1 MAHHHDCECG
11 HDHHHEHEHESNSVQ
26 IDRYHEAFNKFES
39 ALPDTQTTEAVNAL
53 LEKHFQENFTPEVL
67 KTIHGCIDLT
77 SLTSLDTKESIWK
90 MVDTVND
97 FEGTRPDVPNVAAIC
112 VYPLFVETVK
122 QALTAQEIKIASVAG
137 GFPSSQ
143 TFTEVK
149 IAETAMA
156 VMQGADEIDVVMN
169 LGYFM
174 EDNFEELTEEL
185 QEIKESCR
193 HAHLKVILETGAL
206 VTTENIQK
214 ASILAMYSGA
224 DFIKTS
230 TGKGYPGATFEAAYT
245 MCKAIK
251 TYHSITGN
259 KVGIK
264 ISGGVRTA
272 EDAVR
277 YYTIVKEILGN
288 EWLNKG
294 ARFTVTDVR
303 TGKSFRARRFG
314 GWYHADSEPITKED
328 TAVMKSLEG
337 FSWNR
342 RPIWVTYNG
351 KTVAA
356 SMHTMPHM
364 ANPTKSNGFDGHFCI
379 HLLNSKVHAN
389 SKACPRHQAC
399 VQEAYRAGKAK

>member
-11 HDHHHEHEHESNSVQ
+11 HDHEHEHESNPIQ
-26 IDRYHEAFNKFES
+26 IDRYHEAFNKFEP
-39 ALPDTQTTEAVNAL
+39 ALPDDRTTEAVNAL

-67 KTIHGCIDLT
+67 KMIHGCVDLT

-97 FEGTRPDVPNVAAIC
+97 FEGTRPDVPSVAAIC

-122 QALTAQEIKIASVAG
+122 QALTAQEVKIASVAG

-143 TFTEVK
+143 TFMEVK

-174 EDNFEELTEEL
+174 EENFDELAEEL

-193 HAHLKVILETGAL
+193 QAKLKVILETGAL
-206 VTTENIQK
+206 ATTENIQK
-214 ASILAMYSGA
+214 AAILAMYSGA

-251 TYHSITGN
+251 NYHSITGN

-264 ISGGVRTA
+264 IAGGVRTA

-277 YYTIVKEILGN
+277 YYTIVKEVLGD
-288 EWLNKG
+288 EWLNKDLFRIG
-294 ARFTVTDVR
+294 ASSLVGDIEKRL
-303 TGKSFRARRFG
+303 GK
-314 GWYHADSEPITKED
+314 
-328 TAVMKSLEG
+328 
-337 FSWNR
+337 
-342 RPIWVTYNG
+342 
-351 KTVAA
+351 
-356 SMHTMPHM
+356 
-364 ANPTKSNGFDGHFCI
+364 
-379 HLLNSKVHAN
+379 
-389 SKACPRHQAC
+389 
-399 VQEAYRAGKAK
+399 